1 MATTKIL
8 PEKQSWARLGA
19 TSHVPTACAD
29 DCRFFRDEGSDSFGV
44 NAGGPLM
51 KVSRGAT
58 IYTHEQPAHFCYKG
72 IEGAVRLS
80 RVLPDGRR
88 QILEIC
94 LPQETFGLE
103 TSECYSATSEAIGE
117 VVLLRCPRACIAEL
131 QDERPET
138 RQAMLSM
145 LSRGLCAA
153 QDHVAMLGHQR
164 AKERLACYL
173 LRLAV
178 GREDPHP
185 CTIQLPTGR
194 QDMADYLGLT
204 IETTC
209 RSISDLKASQVI
221 STPDCRRLVISRH
234 WRTRSRHRGA

>member
-1 MATTKIL
+1 MTTHGGPKKR
-8 PEKQSWARLGA
+8 PAVSR
-19 TSHVPTACAD
+19 VPAACAD
-29 DCRFFRDEGSDSFGV
+29 DCRFFRDETSTSSGMKPE
-44 NAGGPLM
+44 GPLL

-58 IYTHEQPAHFCYKG
+58 IYSHEQVAHFSYKV

-80 RVLPDGRR
+80 RLLPDGRR

-94 LPQETFGLE
+94 LPQETFGME
-103 TSECYSATSEAIGE
+103 TSDAYSATAEAIGE

-145 LSRGLCAA
+145 LSRGMCAA
-153 QDHVAMLGHQR
+153 QDHVAMLGHQS

-178 GREDPHP
+178 GHEDRRP
-185 CTIQLPTGR
+185 CTIRLPMGR

-209 RSISDLKASQVI
+209 RSLSDLKAGGII
-221 STPDCRRLVISRH
+221 STPD
-234 WRTRSRHRGA
+234 RHRIVIHDMAGLEAIAEGS

>member
-1 MATTKIL
+1 V
-8 PEKQSWARLGA
+8 R
-19 TSHVPTACAD
+19 
-29 DCRFFRDEGSDSFGV
+29 
-44 NAGGPLM
+44 PLLTI
-51 KVSRGAT
+51 SRGTT
-58 IYTHEQPAHFCYKG
+58 IYSHEQPAHFCYKV

-94 LPQETFGLE
+94 LPGETFGLE
-103 TSECYSATSEAIGE
+103 TSDTYSATAEAIGE
-117 VVLLRCPRACIAEL
+117 VALLRCPRACIAEL

-145 LSRGLCAA
+145 LSRGMCAA
-153 QDHVAMLGHQR
+153 QDHVAMLGHQS

-178 GREDPHP
+178 GREEQRP
-185 CTIQLPTGR
+185 CTIRLPMGR

-209 RSISDLKASQVI
+209 RSLSDLKAGRII
-221 STPDCRRLVISRH
+221 STPD
-234 WRTRSRHRGA
+234 RHRIVIHDMAGLEAIAEGS